1 MTARDIDLD
10 RKLAHEPLNDLGNA
24 RRLIGRHGDDLVA
37 VDHIG
42 WHVWDGKRFE
52 REAGAAEA
60 MKRCFGTVDDMAYEI
75 AGALTDPDMKKFVEE
90 EDELFDDNIDQ
101 AGAKVKK
108 RRTRG
113 EALADRL
120 RKFRVQAGNAGKIKG
135 MLTLAEPLKRMP
147 AAKLDARKLSFTVG
161 NGVLVLN
168 PEAPAEP
175 GAEIETHRL
184 AEFDRADLGT
194 KLGGVIYDPAATCPK
209 FLRFLESIM
218 PAPEVRGF
226 LQRFFGYCLTGD
238 TSEQVFLVFYGKGAN
253 GKSQLLIAIRMVMGD
268 YASTSDIKTFLADD
282 KSNGANARPD
292 IARLPGNRLV
302 VASEPEQ
309 GMALDESTIK
319 TVTGGEMMVTRN
331 LFRDMFEF
339 EPAFK
344 IILSTNYKIRIR
356 GTDNGI
362 WRRVLLVP
370 FEQTIAEADMVKD
383 MGKMLGS
390 EEGPGILN
398 WMLDGYADWRAN
410 GLAVPAEIRD
420 ATDEYRSESD
430 PIGIFMRE
438 CIELTTSEN
447 CNISAARVWNVY
459 TEWCRDGGF
468 DPFKR
473 NGFGRQLT
481 NRGVHRDKSS
491 NAIYRGIR
499 FTEEAHALE
508 AQIEKRLPQKR
519 FDEPNDGGADDPL

>member
-1 MTARDIDLD
+1 
-10 RKLAHEPLNDLGNA
+10 
-24 RRLIGRHGDDLVA
+24 
-37 VDHIG
+37 
-42 WHVWDGKRFE
+42 
-52 REAGAAEA
+52 
-60 MKRCFGTVDDMAYEI
+60 
-75 AGALTDPDMKKFVEE
+75 
-90 EDELFDDNIDQ
+90 
-101 AGAKVKK
+101 
-108 RRTRG
+108 
-113 EALADRL
+113 
-120 RKFRVQAGNAGKIKG
+120 
-135 MLTLAEPLKRMP
+135 
-147 AAKLDARKLSFTVG
+147 
-161 NGVLVLN
+161 
-168 PEAPAEP
+168 
-175 GAEIETHRL
+175 
-184 AEFDRADLGT
+184 
-194 KLGGVIYDPAATCPK
+194 
-209 FLRFLESIM
+209 
-218 PAPEVRGF
+218 
-226 LQRFFGYCLTGD
+226 
-238 TSEQVFLVFYGKGAN
+238 
-253 GKSQLLIAIRMVMGD
+253 
-268 YASTSDIKTFLADD
+268 
-282 KSNGANARPD
+282 
-292 IARLPGNRLV
+292 
-302 VASEPEQ
+302 
-309 GMALDESTIK
+309 
-319 TVTGGEMMVTRN
+319 
-331 LFRDMFEF
+331 
-339 EPAFK
+339 
-344 IILSTNYKIRIR
+344 
-356 GTDNGI
+356 
-362 WRRVLLVP
+362 
-370 FEQTIAEADMVKD
+370 MVKD